1 MGTPGGVGTTQ
12 MWGSGDAGDV
22 GRDVGMLWGCWGQ
35 KETWGCRDAEDMGQ
49 WGWG

>member
-1 MGTPGGVGTTQ
+1 

-22 GRDVGMLWGCWGQ
+22 GRDVGMLWDMRRWGQ
-35 KETWGCRDAEDMGQ
+35 KETRGCRDAEDMGQ